1 MDHRNG
7 TDRFVICD
15 HLSVGIQNPSS
26 CGLNASF
33 PLMKLFGLTG
43 IVIRLKHHQIDQS
56 AAKSEK
62 DQHTGKKN
70 GNRLI
75 PVIGSVGLFHFIG
88 GHKEDNEEL
97 IDTLKR
103 EVQEETGIKLDNETI
118 NEPFLKIMYLNKD
131 YPEIGE
137 NRESDIYYYVV
148 KTNKLPNLENV
159 NYTEKEL
166 KKHFELIYINLN
178 NAIKIIKEN
187 IPNHKKNEVI
197 SRDMIIAL
205 EEYERIK

>member
-1 MDHRNG
+1 MKEIIYNNDNLELSDVTSISVRIKVLLINNG
-7 TDRFVICD
+7 
-15 HLSVGIQNPSS
+15 
-26 CGLNASF
+26 
-33 PLMKLFGLTG
+33 KLL
-43 IVIRLKHHQIDQS
+43 I
-56 AAKSEK
+56 
-62 DQHTGKKN
+62 
-70 GNRLI
+70 GNEE
-75 PVIGSVGLFHFIG
+75 GCYMFIG

-103 EVQEETGIKLDNETI
+103 EVQEETGIKLDNEII

-137 NRESDIYYYVV
+137 NRESDIYYYAV
-148 KTNKLPNLENV
+148 KTHKLPDLENV
-159 NYTEKEL
+159 NYTENEL
-166 KKHFELIYINLN
+166 KKHFELINIDLD